1 MMLSAPRVLLRVGME
16 GRRGEGRGEEG
27 VCSSCRKEGGKEGGT
42 DHVTEESGRRRGSKE
57 E

>member
-1 MMLSAPRVLLRVGME
+1 MMLSATRVLLRIGMA
-16 GRRGEGRGEEG
+16 GRGGESRGGEG
-27 VCSSCRKEGGKEGGT
+27 VCSFCRKEGRKEGGT